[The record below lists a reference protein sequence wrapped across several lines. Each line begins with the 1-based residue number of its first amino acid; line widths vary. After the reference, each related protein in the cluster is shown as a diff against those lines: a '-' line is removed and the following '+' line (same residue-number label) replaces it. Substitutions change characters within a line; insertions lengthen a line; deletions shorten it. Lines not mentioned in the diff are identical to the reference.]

1 MRQHQ
6 LIQQMPMRQI
16 VVKGIVDEKDAST
29 QALPQKQHLIAIS
42 KPKRDIQTATILAFF
57 NPLSH

>member
-1 MRQHQ
+1 
-6 LIQQMPMRQI
+6 MPMRQI

-57 NPLSH
+57 NPLSHSILY